1 MNSIGESRAS
11 ARRTSP
17 PAAPSSS
24 SLTSGCTASSDGSRR
39 LRNRVTLPAVPSR
52 VLPFRHSA
60 TANGDVRPPV
70 RVLIVDDE
78 AEMRQYVERIMRE
91 AGYETALAAD
101 GEQAISLSGRV
112 PAFDLM
118 ITDEMM
124 PRIPRHQLA
133 RYMRER
139 YLDIKVLYLT
149 GFRDVLF
156 KEKGSLWADEAFLEK
171 PCTPE
176 GLLQAVSLLLFGSIT
191 GRKPEQT
198 S

>member
-1 MNSIGESRAS
+1 M
-11 ARRTSP
+11 
-17 PAAPSSS
+17 AP
-24 SLTSGCTASSDGSRR
+24 
-39 LRNRVTLPAVPSR
+39 R

-60 TANGDVRPPV
+60 TAKEDSRPPV

-78 AEMRQYVERIMRE
+78 LEMRQYVDRIMRD
-91 AGYETALAAD
+91 AGYETVIAAD
-101 GEQAISLSGRV
+101 GEQAIALSGRMA
-112 PAFDLM
+112 AFDLM

-124 PRIPRHQLA
+124 PRIPGHQLA

-156 KEKGSLWADEAFLEK
+156 KEKGSLWADEAFLDK

-176 GLLQAVSLLLFGSIT
+176 GLLEAVSMLLFG
-191 GRKPEQT
+191 GVKERPERPDQADR
-198 S
+198 